1 MGGIRLL
8 RYLPDQPMKETQMRD
23 PDRGDVDLVLKL
35 YDLRREAEM
44 RKARAF
50 IMQFEPKTID
60 DVKAVM
66 NLSHPSNAHF
76 RQVLSYWGMVA
87 DFALRGLL
95 HPDMYAA
102 HCGESL
108 FIWAK
113 FEAMLPQI
121 RAEVNPMFMANLEKL
136 IKANPAMQERVAQVR
151 EMRSRMTAAAP
162 KK

>member
-1 MGGIRLL
+1 
-8 RYLPDQPMKETQMRD
+8 MRE

-50 IMQFEPKTID
+50 IMGFEPKTID
-60 DVKAVM
+60 DVKTIMAF
-66 NLSHPSNAHF
+66 SHPENAHT

-95 HPDMYAA
+95 HPEMFAS

-108 FIWAK
+108 FIWVK
-113 FEAMLPQI
+113 FEALLPQI
-121 RAEVNPMFMANLEKL
+121 RAEVNPMFLQNLEKL
-136 IKANPAMQERVAQVR
+136 ITSSHVVQQRVAQIR
-151 EMRSRMTAAAP
+151 EMRAKMMAAQP

>member
-1 MGGIRLL
+1 
-8 RYLPDQPMKETQMRD
+8 MRE

-35 YDLRREAEM
+35 YDLRRETEM

-50 IMQFEPKTID
+50 MMQFEPKTID
-60 DVKAVM
+60 DVKSVIS
-66 NLSHPSNAHF
+66 LSHPENAHV

-95 HPDMYAA
+95 HPEMYAA

-113 FEAMLPQI
+113 FEPLLPQI
-121 RAEVNPMFMANLEKL
+121 RAEVNPMFMVNLEKL
-136 IKANPAMQERVAQVR
+136 IKATPALQERVAQVR
-151 EMRSRMTAAAP
+151 EMRAKMLALSP

>member
-1 MGGIRLL
+1 
-8 RYLPDQPMKETQMRD
+8 MRE

-50 IMQFEPKTID
+50 IMQFDPKTID

-66 NLSHPSNAHF
+66 ALSHPENAHV

-95 HPDMYAA
+95 HPEMFAS

-108 FIWAK
+108 FIWVK
-113 FEAMLPQI
+113 FEPLLPQI
-121 RAEVNPMFMANLEKL
+121 RAEVNPMFLMNLEKL
-136 IKANPAMQERVAQVR
+136 LKANPAMQERLAQIR
-151 EMRSRMTAAAP
+151 EMRAKMMAAP
-162 KK
+162 PKK

>member
-1 MGGIRLL
+1 
-8 RYLPDQPMKETQMRD
+8 MRE

-35 YDLRREAEM
+35 YDLRRETEM

-50 IMQFEPKTID
+50 MMQFDPKTID

-66 NLSHPSNAHF
+66 APSHPENAHF

-87 DFALRGLL
+87 DFAVRGLL
-95 HPDMYAA
+95 HPEMYAS

-108 FIWAK
+108 FIWVK
-113 FEAMLPQI
+113 FEPLLPQI
-121 RAEVNPMFMANLEKL
+121 RAEVNPMFLVNLEKL
-136 IKANPAMQERVAQVR
+136 ITSSHSVHQRVGQVR
-151 EMRSRMTAAAP
+151 EMRAKMMAAAP